1 MSGELQLIVRT
12 GAAEPAGMD
21 LSPGQP
27 VGPLS
32 IGRRGT
38 WRLVAPGVL
47 EEHGFVYF
55 NGTDLFLQST
65 DPLSP
70 VLADGAH
77 IPGAWTADR
86 APCEIAVGGGRLWF
100 GSPSP
105 AFAPSPGGAAPD
117 LGRQP
122 FAPRVQ
128 GNDFEAATRVQPLE
142 ETRHARGPLPAAG
155 SGFAAPMPAFGPPFG
170 PGATP
175 PLAPPP
181 GVPITPPAPQQS
193 FLAARWRETSGPK
206 KALVFLMAP
215 LIWAVWVI
223 FTDPPVPPAPPKPAT
238 SATTS
243 PSGAPRSGGSGAAP
257 APTEPPATAME
268 APAASTSAKA
278 GPSTAA
284 SGSPATTG
292 PKTPQREAADAVAA
306 GAFDRA
312 ARLYDE
318 LAKAHPE
325 VPAYAE
331 AARIMKVRM
340 GKR

>member
-1 MSGELQLIVRT
+1 MPGTAEPQIIVRT
-12 GAAEPAGMD
+12 GAADPASLALPSG
-21 LSPGQP
+21 LPI
-27 VGPLS
+27 GPLS

-70 VLADGAH
+70 VLANGTP
-77 IPGAWTADR
+77 IPGDWTLVH
-86 APCEIAVGGGRLWF
+86 APCEIAVGGARLWF
-100 GSPSP
+100 GSPEP
-105 AFAPSPGGAAPD
+105 TFAPLPIDDVA
-117 LGRQP
+117 LLNRQP

-128 GNDFEAATRVQPLE
+128 GNDFEAATRVQPIE

-155 SGFAAPMPAFGPPFG
+155 APFAAPLPVLG

-175 PLAPPP
+175 PLTPPLSPPP
-181 GVPITPPAPQQS
+181 GLPVAPPAPQS
-193 FLAARWRETSGPK
+193 FIAARWREASGPK
-206 KALVFLMAP
+206 KALFVLMVP
-215 LIWAVWVI
+215 LVWAVWVI
-223 FTDPPVPPAPPKPAT
+223 FTDAPAPPTPKPAA
-238 SATTS
+238 SATTQ
-243 PSGAPRSGGSGAAP
+243 PSAAPRMGASSAAP
-257 APTEPPATAME
+257 ATTEPPPTMPTTE
-268 APAASTSAKA
+268 APAGTSSARVA
-278 GPSTAA
+278 TS
-284 SGSPATTG
+284 SSPATTG

-312 ARLYDE
+312 SKLYDE

-325 VPAYAE
+325 VTAYAE
-331 AARIMKVRM
+331 AARIMKAKA